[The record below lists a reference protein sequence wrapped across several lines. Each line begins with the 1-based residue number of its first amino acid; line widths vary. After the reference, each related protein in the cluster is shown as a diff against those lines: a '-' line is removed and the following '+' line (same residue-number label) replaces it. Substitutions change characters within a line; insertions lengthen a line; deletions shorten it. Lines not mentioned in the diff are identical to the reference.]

1 MRSPTKATIGV
12 VTLGILA
19 GSYQLGVARES
30 TQTSLAAAGNSNP
43 NATPSTD
50 PGNGSNATPTTS
62 ANSSTSTGAGTTT
75 SASGSNGSGSTTTGS
90 GNSTTS
96 SSSGSSNS
104 SNSTTNSG
112 SSNSTSSSSSSG
124 SSGSNNTATASATH
138 TGAAIAYRYGTI
150 QLEVVKSGSKITAIN
165 LIQAS
170 THGQQYAQV
179 PPMLVDAAISA
190 NGSGFGNVSGA
201 TFTTEAFRSALE
213 SALAQF

>member
-1 MRSPTKATIGV
+1 MRNPTKATIGV

-19 GSYQLGVARES
+19 GSYQLGAARES
-30 TQTSLAAAGNSNP
+30 AQTSLAAAGNSNP
-43 NATPSTD
+43 SAAPSAD

-62 ANSSTSTGAGTTT
+62 ATSSTSTGAGTTT
-75 SASGSNGSGSTTTGS
+75 SASGSTGSGSTTTGS
-90 GNSTTS
+90 GSSTTS

-104 SNSTTNSG
+104 TTSSG
-112 SSNSTSSSSSSG
+112 SSNSSSSSSGSG
-124 SSGSNNTATASATH
+124 SSGSNNTTSASATH

-179 PPMLVDAAISA
+179 PPMLVNAAISA